1 MEHVY
6 LESAA
11 QSISLRDENIP
22 PPIAINVGDLRDPA
36 TISQRKREAENY
48 LTDVTYKHS
57 RFASASLDDVS
68 EAERYSFGAKI
79 ATVMMEV
86 SGAVPTLQN
95 ELMSVQLTAIQA
107 SMATMQASMATM
119 QASMATMQ
127 ASMAT
132 MQASMT
138 SVETRL
144 TAIEC
149 RVSNLSAREPEDAII
164 PPLSPLYGAA
174 ANDFPRTVGALM
186 SLAPGELL
194 SRVENFYNLPHT
206 GSPKARISRVRK
218 AYCIGLIVL
227 S

>member
-36 TISQRKREAENY
+36 IISQRKREAENY
-48 LTDVTYKHS
+48 LTDVKYKHS

-127 ASMAT
+127 ASM
-132 MQASMT
+132 T

-149 RVSNLSAREPEDAII
+149 RVSNLSARETEDAII